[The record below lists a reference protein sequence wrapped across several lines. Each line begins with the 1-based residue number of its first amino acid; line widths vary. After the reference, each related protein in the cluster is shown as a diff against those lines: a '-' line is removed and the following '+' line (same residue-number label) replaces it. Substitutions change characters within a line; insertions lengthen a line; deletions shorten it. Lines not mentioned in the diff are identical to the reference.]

1 MLVLSVVPVLRGQ
14 RREDQELKVVFGYK
28 SEFKVRLGYV
38 SPRLKNKL
46 VKISL
51 IQLDSSGIGTLT
63 VSCPVT
69 TVGHSELFSSL
80 LSLHPHS
87 ISGSHSARDSHYC
100 HQLLSASVKWS
111 VLHILYT
118 EGYAEC
124 GLWCLASPIQQSG
137 FKCVVSSV
145 TTLYPFV

>member
-1 MLVLSVVPVLRGQ
+1 MVLPVVPVLRGQ
-14 RREDQELKVVFGYK
+14 RREDQQLKVVLGYK

-38 SPRLKNKL
+38 SPRPKNKL

-63 VSCPVT
+63 VSRPVT
-69 TVGHSELFSSL
+69 TIGHSELFSSS

-87 ISGSHSARDSHYC
+87 IGGPHSARDSHYC
-100 HQLLSASVKWS
+100 CQLLSASVKWS

-118 EGYAEC
+118 EGYTEYD
-124 GLWCLASPIQQSG
+124 LWCLASPIQQSG
-137 FKCVVSSV
+137 FKCVVSSI